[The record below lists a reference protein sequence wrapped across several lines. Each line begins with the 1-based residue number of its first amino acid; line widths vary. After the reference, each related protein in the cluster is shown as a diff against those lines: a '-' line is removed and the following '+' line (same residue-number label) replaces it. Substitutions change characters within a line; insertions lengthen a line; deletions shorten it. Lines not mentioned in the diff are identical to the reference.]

1 MPICN
6 ITEFQEL
13 PADLN
18 RRYAQ
23 AASAPVLAV
32 QEITGLTA
40 TPQQSSA
47 FNKQTCFVRIVADV
61 AIRYTVHPSD
71 TATATSTRLPAE
83 AVEIIGLP
91 TNKSYRISVR
101 TA

>member
-13 PADLN
+13 PGDLN

-23 AASAPVLAV
+23 AASAPFLAV
-32 QEITGLTA
+32 QEITGLTSSQ
-40 TPQQSSA
+40 QQSSV
-47 FNKQTCFVRIVADV
+47 FNKDTCFVRINADV
-61 AIRYTVHPSD
+61 AVRYTVHPTD

-83 AVEIIGLP
+83 AVEIIGVP
-91 TNKSYRISVR
+91 NNKSYRLSVR